1 MQIVILGAGQVG
13 SSLAENLIN
22 DGHQITV
29 VDVSADRLRYLQE
42 HFDLRAV
49 LGHASYPDVLRK
61 AGAQNADILIAVTN
75 NDEANMIACQ
85 VAHSLFHTTTKIA
98 RIRSPHYLIR
108 QELFEKDNVP
118 IDVFISPE
126 QLITNQIQ
134 QLMQYPGS
142 LQVLD
147 FSQGKIKLVA
157 IRPYYGGTM
166 LGKSLKE
173 LYAAINV
180 PARVV
185 AVFRNGY
192 PMKIQSRT
200 TIEIGDE
207 IFFIAAA
214 ENIPAVMVAL
224 KRPPTPYK
232 NIMIVGG
239 GNVGMTLAK
248 ALEKSYQVKL
258 IDTNRQRCES
268 LAESL
273 NHTTVLLGD
282 GTDRTLLT
290 NENIGNMDVFCATT
304 DDDEVNILSSIQA
317 KRLGATVALPLV
329 KRTAYV
335 DLIEGNDIHLAI
347 SPQLATASAIL
358 THIRKGDVERVYA
371 LRHGTTEAIEAVAH
385 GDEETS
391 KVVGRTLAEIKLPKG
406 TTIGAIAR
414 GDDVIIP
421 DEKMCIK
428 ANDHIILFV
437 ADTKQ
442 ISKVE
447 ELFEVSA
454 SFF

>member
-13 SSLAENLIN
+13 SSLAENLIK
-22 DGHQITV
+22 DGHQITI
-29 VDVSADRLRYLQE
+29 VDVLADKLQYLQE
-42 HFDLRAV
+42 HLDLRTV
-49 LGHASYPDVLRK
+49 LGHCSYPDVLRK

-85 VAHSLFHTTTKIA
+85 IAHSLFHTTTKIA

-108 QELFEKDNVP
+108 KELFEKENVP

-126 QLITNQIQ
+126 QLVTNQIK

-147 FSQGKIKLVA
+147 FAEDKIKLVA
-157 IRPYYGGTM
+157 IKPYYGGTM
-166 LGKSLKE
+166 LGKNLKE
-173 LYAAINV
+173 LYIHIDIPMQIVAI
-180 PARVV
+180 
-185 AVFRNGY
+185 FRNGY
-192 PMKIQSRT
+192 PIHLHAST

-207 IFFIAAA
+207 VFFISAA
-214 ENIPAVMVAL
+214 ENIPRVMSAL
-224 KRPPTPYK
+224 KHPPDPYK
-232 NIMIVGG
+232 NIMIIGG
-239 GNVGMTLAK
+239 GNVGLTLAK

-258 IDTNRQRCES
+258 IDNNRHRCEN
-268 LAESL
+268 LADNL
-273 NHTTVLLGD
+273 NYTTVLLGD
-282 GTDRTLLT
+282 GTDKSLLI
-290 NENIGNMDVFCATT
+290 NENIGDMDMFCATT
-304 DDDEVNILSSIQA
+304 NDDEVNILSSIQA

-358 THIRKGDVERVYA
+358 THIRKGDVERVYS
-371 LRHGTTEAIEAVAH
+371 LRHGAAEAIEAVAH
-385 GDEETS
+385 GDKSTS
-391 KVVGRTLAEIKLPKG
+391 KVVDRTLSEINLPKNI
-406 TTIGAIAR
+406 TIGAIAR
-414 GDDVIIP
+414 GDDVIVP
-421 DEKMCIK
+421 TEKTRIQ

-442 ISKVE
+442 IPKVE
-447 ELFEVSA
+447 ALFEVSA

>member
-13 SSLAENLIN
+13 SSLAENLIK
-22 DGHQITV
+22 DGHQIIV
-29 VDVSADRLRYLQE
+29 VDISADKLQYLQE
-42 HFDLRAV
+42 HFDLRTV
-49 LGHASYPDVLRK
+49 LGHCSYPDVLRK

-85 VAHSLFHTTTKIA
+85 IAHSLFHTTTKIA

-108 QELFEKDNVP
+108 QELFEKENVP

-147 FSQGKIKLVA
+147 FAQGKIKLVA
-157 IRPYYGGTM
+157 IKPYYGGTM
-166 LGKSLKE
+166 LGKSLQE
-173 LYAAINV
+173 LYAHIAI
-180 PARVV
+180 PTQIV
-185 AVFRNGY
+185 AIFRNGY
-192 PMKIQSRT
+192 PIRLRSTT

-207 IFFIAAA
+207 VFFISAA
-214 ENIPAVMVAL
+214 EDIPAVMAAL
-224 KRPPTPYK
+224 KRPPNPYR
-232 NIMIVGG
+232 NIMIIGG
-239 GNVGMTLAK
+239 GNVGFTLAK

-258 IDTNRQRCES
+258 IDANRHRCEN
-268 LAESL
+268 LAENL

-282 GTDRTLLT
+282 GTDKSLLV
-290 NENIGNMDVFCATT
+290 NENIGNMDMFCATT
-304 DDDEVNILSSIQA
+304 NDDEVNILSSIQA
-317 KRLGATVALPLV
+317 KRLGAKVALPLV
-329 KRTAYV
+329 KRAAYV

-358 THIRKGDVERVYA
+358 THIRKGDVEKVYS
-371 LRHGTTEAIEAVAH
+371 LRHGAAEAIEAVAH
-385 GDEETS
+385 GDKMTS
-391 KVVGRTLAEIKLPKG
+391 KVVHRTLKEIKLPKNI
-406 TTIGAIAR
+406 TIGAIAR
-414 GDDVIIP
+414 DDEVIIP
-421 DEKMCIK
+421 DEKTRIE

-442 ISKVE
+442 IPKVE